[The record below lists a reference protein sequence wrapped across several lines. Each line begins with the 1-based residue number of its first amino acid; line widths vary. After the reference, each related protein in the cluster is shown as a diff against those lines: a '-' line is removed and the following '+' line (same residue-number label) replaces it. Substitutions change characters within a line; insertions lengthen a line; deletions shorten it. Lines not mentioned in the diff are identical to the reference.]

1 MGEENLKLV
10 TLGSVPYKP
19 IVPIALKQKRMKK
32 IMFNDQYGLTQAVLD
47 GRKTQT
53 RRIAY
58 QEPFKYNCNCGICT
72 EGKDK
77 GKLTINDGNEIVAKS
92 TYKIGE
98 VVAVAQRYS
107 DIPFANDIFIRAFP
121 IGWANK
127 MFVKSSLMPHQI
139 KITNIRCERLQDIS
153 TDDCM
158 KEGIFCSHIDG
169 IDDAYTYDTT
179 FDRFVKKWWYRT
191 PIEAYK
197 MLSCKLHLHWGSNP
211 LVFVYD
217 FVLVK

>member
-1 MGEENLKLV
+1 M
-10 TLGSVPYKP
+10 
-19 IVPIALKQKRMKK
+19 QK
-32 IMFNDQYGLTQAVLD
+32 IMFNDLYGLTQAVLE

-58 QEPFKYNCNCGICT
+58 QEPFKFYCNCGFCT

-77 GKLTINDGNEIVAKS
+77 GKLIVFIDSNEIVAKS

-107 DIPFANDIFIRAFP
+107 DIPYIKELHPRINTSE
-121 IGWANK
+121 GWGNK
-127 MFVKSSLMPHQI
+127 MFVKSNLMPHQI
-139 KITNIRCERLQDIS
+139 MITNIRCERLQDIS

-158 KEGIFCSHIDG
+158 KEGIFCSHIEG
-169 IDDAYTYDTT
+169 FDDAFSYDATN
-179 FDRFVKKWWYRT
+179 DSKRKKWWYRT

-217 FVLVK
+217 FELVK

>member
-1 MGEENLKLV
+1 
-10 TLGSVPYKP
+10 
-19 IVPIALKQKRMKK
+19 MKK
-32 IMFNDQYGLTQAVLD
+32 IMFNDQYGLTEAVLD

-58 QEPFKYNCNCGICT
+58 EKPFKHIRSCGFCT

-77 GKLTINDGNEIVAKS
+77 GKLAINDGNEIVAKS

-107 DIPFANDIFIRAFP
+107 DIPFNNKMP
-121 IGWANK
+121 GLSIGWLNK

-139 KITNIRCERLQDIS
+139 KITNIRCERLHYIS

-169 IDDAYTYDTT
+169 IDDAYSYDATNDDFT
-179 FDRFVKKWWYRT
+179 KKWWYRT

-197 MLSCKLHLHWGSNP
+197 MLSSKLHLHWDSNP

-217 FVLVK
+217 FKLVK

>member
-1 MGEENLKLV
+1 M
-10 TLGSVPYKP
+10 
-19 IVPIALKQKRMKK
+19 QK
-32 IMFNDQYGLTQAVLD
+32 IMFNDQYGLTQAVLE

-58 QEPFKYNCNCGICT
+58 EKPFKYYCNCGFCT

-77 GKLTINDGNEIVAKS
+77 AKLFINDGNEIVAKS

-107 DIPFANDIFIRAFP
+107 DIPFNKEIFKGAGLS
-121 IGWANK
+121 IGWVNK
-127 MFVKSSLMPHQI
+127 MFVKSDLMPHQI
-139 KITNIRCERLQDIS
+139 MITNIRCERLQDIS

-158 KEGIFCSHIDG
+158 KEGIFYSHIKG
-169 IDDAYTYDTT
+169 IDDAYSYDATNDS
-179 FDRFVKKWWYRT
+179 FAKKRWYRA

-197 MLSCKLHLHWGSNP
+197 MLSCKLHLHWDSNP

>member
-1 MGEENLKLV
+1 
-10 TLGSVPYKP
+10 
-19 IVPIALKQKRMKK
+19 
-32 IMFNDQYGLTQAVLD
+32 MFNDQYGLTQAVLD

-58 QEPFKYNCNCGICT
+58 QEPFKFYCNCGFYT

-77 GKLTINDGNEIVAKS
+77 GKLAINDGNEIVAKS

-107 DIPFANDIFIRAFP
+107 DIPFNKEIFKGAGLS
-121 IGWANK
+121 IGWVNK
-127 MFVKSSLMPHQI
+127 MYVKSDLMPHHI

-158 KEGIFCSHIDG
+158 KEGIYCSHIKG
-169 IDDAYTYDTT
+169 IDDAYSYDATN
-179 FDRFVKKWWYRT
+179 DRFKPKRWYRT
-191 PIEAYK
+191 SIEAYK

>member
-1 MGEENLKLV
+1 
-10 TLGSVPYKP
+10 
-19 IVPIALKQKRMKK
+19 MKK
-32 IMFNDQYGLTQAVLD
+32 IMFNDQYGLTQAVLE

-58 QEPFKYNCNCGICT
+58 QEPFKYYCNCGFYT

-77 GKLTINDGNEIVAKS
+77 GKLAINDGNEIVAES

-98 VVAVAQRYS
+98 VVAVAQRYC
-107 DIPFANDIFIRAFP
+107 DIPFANDIFIRAVP
-121 IGWANK
+121 IGWSNK

-158 KEGIFCSHIDG
+158 KEGIYCSHIEG
-169 IDDAYTYDTT
+169 IDDAYSYDATN
-179 FDRFVKKWWYRT
+179 DRFKPKRWYRT

-217 FVLVK
+217 FQLVK

>member
-1 MGEENLKLV
+1 M
-10 TLGSVPYKP
+10 
-19 IVPIALKQKRMKK
+19 QK
-32 IMFNDQYGLTQAVLD
+32 IMFNDQYGLTQAVLE

-58 QEPFKYNCNCGICT
+58 QEPFRRNFNCGFCM

-92 TYKIGE
+92 HYKIGE
-98 VVAVAQRYS
+98 VLAVAQRYE
-107 DIPFANDIFIRAFP
+107 DIPMEPSIRTILCKHP
-121 IGWANK
+121 GWNNK
-127 MFVKSSLMPHQI
+127 MFVTAKAMPHQI
-139 KITNIRCERLQDIS
+139 KIINIRVQHLQDIS

-158 KEGIFCSHIDG
+158 KEGIICSHIDG
-169 IDDAYTYDTT
+169 INDAFSYDATN
-179 FDRFVKKWWYRT
+179 DSKRKKWWYDS
-191 PIEAYK
+191 PNVAYW
-197 MLSCKLHLHWGSNP
+197 MLCDKLHLIWNFST

>member
-1 MGEENLKLV
+1 
-10 TLGSVPYKP
+10 
-19 IVPIALKQKRMKK
+19 
-32 IMFNDQYGLTQAVLD
+32 MFNDQYGLTEAVLD

-58 QEPFKYNCNCGICT
+58 EKPFKHIRSCGFCT

-77 GKLTINDGNEIVAKS
+77 GKLAINDGNEIVAKS

-107 DIPFANDIFIRAFP
+107 DIPFNNKMP
-121 IGWANK
+121 GLSIGWLNN

-139 KITNIRCERLQDIS
+139 KITDIRCERLHYIS

-169 IDDAYTYDTT
+169 IDDAYSYDATNDS
-179 FDRFVKKWWYRT
+179 FEKKWWYRT

-197 MLSCKLHLHWGSNP
+197 MLSCKLHLHWDSNP

-217 FVLVK
+217 FKLVK

>member
-1 MGEENLKLV
+1 M
-10 TLGSVPYKP
+10 
-19 IVPIALKQKRMKK
+19 QK
-32 IMFNDQYGLTQAVLD
+32 IMFNDQYGLTQAVLE

-58 QEPFKYNCNCGICT
+58 QEPFKYKCNCGFCT

-98 VVAVAQRYS
+98 VVAVAQSYS
-107 DIPFANDIFIRAFP
+107 HIPSTEETEETFKEEVASA
-121 IGWANK
+121 GWGNK
-127 MFVKSSLMPHQI
+127 MFVKASLMPHQI
-139 KITNIRCERLQDIS
+139 KIISIRCERLQDI
-153 TDDCM
+153 TNEDCM
-158 KEGIFCSHIDG
+158 KEGIFCSHMVWFHDTYSY
-169 IDDAYTYDTT
+169 DATNDSK
-179 FDRFVKKWWYRT
+179 RKKWWYRT

-217 FVLVK
+217 FELVK

>member
-1 MGEENLKLV
+1 
-10 TLGSVPYKP
+10 
-19 IVPIALKQKRMKK
+19 
-32 IMFNDQYGLTQAVLD
+32 MFNDQYGLTQAVLE

-58 QEPFKYNCNCGICT
+58 QEPFKYNCNSGICT

-77 GKLTINDGNEIVAKS
+77 GKLFINDGNEIVAKS
-92 TYKIGE
+92 TYKLGE

-107 DIPFANDIFIRAFP
+107 DIRFNVELPRGITTSE
-121 IGWANK
+121 GWGNK

-139 KITNIRCERLQDIS
+139 KITRIRWERLQDIS

-169 IDDAYTYDTT
+169 IDDAFSYDATN
-179 FDRFVKKWWYRT
+179 DSFVKKWWYRT

-197 MLSCKLHLHWGSNP
+197 MLSCKLHLHWGTNP

-217 FVLVK
+217 FELVK

>member
-1 MGEENLKLV
+1 
-10 TLGSVPYKP
+10 
-19 IVPIALKQKRMKK
+19 MKK
-32 IMFNDQYGLTQAVLD
+32 IMFNDQYGLTQAVLE

-58 QEPFKYNCNCGICT
+58 ENPFKHIRSSGFCT

-77 GKLTINDGNEIVAKS
+77 GKLAINDGNEIMAKS

-98 VVAVAQRYS
+98 VVAVAQRYC
-107 DIPFANDIFIRAFP
+107 DIPFNNEIFKGAGLS
-121 IGWANK
+121 IGWENK
-127 MFVKSSLMPHQI
+127 MFVKSNLMPHQI

-158 KEGIFCSHIDG
+158 KEGIFCSHNEG
-169 IDDAYTYDTT
+169 VHDAYSYDATN
-179 FDRFVKKWWYRT
+179 DSKRKKWWYKT

-197 MLSCKLHLHWGSNP
+197 MLSCKLHLNWENNP
-211 LVFVYD
+211 FVFVYD
-217 FVLVK
+217 FKLVK

>member
-1 MGEENLKLV
+1 
-10 TLGSVPYKP
+10 
-19 IVPIALKQKRMKK
+19 MKK
-32 IMFNDQYGLTQAVLD
+32 IMFNDQYGLTEAVLD

-58 QEPFKYNCNCGICT
+58 EKPFKYKRSCGFIT
-72 EGKDK
+72 EGTDK
-77 GKLTINDGNEIVAKS
+77 GKLSINDGYEIVAKS

-98 VVAVAQRYS
+98 IVAVAQRYS
-107 DIPFANDIFIRAFP
+107 DIPLDSSIKMILCKHP
-121 IGWANK
+121 GWKNK
-127 MFVKSSLMPHQI
+127 MFVTAKTMPHQI
-139 KITNIRCERLQDIS
+139 KITNIRCERLQYIS

-169 IDDAYTYDTT
+169 IDDAFSYDATKDS
-179 FDRFVKKWWYRT
+179 FIKKWLYRT

-197 MLSCKLHLHWGSNP
+197 MLSCKLHLHWGTNP

-217 FVLVK
+217 FELIK

>member
-1 MGEENLKLV
+1 
-10 TLGSVPYKP
+10 
-19 IVPIALKQKRMKK
+19 
-32 IMFNDQYGLTQAVLD
+32 MFNDQYGLTQAVLE

-58 QEPFKYNCNCGICT
+58 QEPFKRNFNSGFCT

-92 TYKIGE
+92 HYKIGE
-98 VVAVAQRYS
+98 VVAVAQRYC
-107 DIPFANDIFIRAFP
+107 DIPMDSSIKIILCKHP
-121 IGWANK
+121 GWNNK
-127 MFVKSSLMPHQI
+127 MFVTAKTMPHQI

-158 KEGIFCSHIDG
+158 KEGIYCSMVWSHG
-169 IDDAYTYDTT
+169 SYSYDATNDSK
-179 FDRFVKKWWYRT
+179 RKKWWHRT

-197 MLSCKLHLHWGSNP
+197 MLSCKLHLHWDSNP

-217 FVLVK
+217 FKLVK

>member
-1 MGEENLKLV
+1 
-10 TLGSVPYKP
+10 
-19 IVPIALKQKRMKK
+19 MKK
-32 IMFNDQYGLTQAVLD
+32 IMFNDQYGLTEAVLD

-58 QEPFKYNCNCGICT
+58 EKPFKYIRSCGFIT
-72 EGKDK
+72 EGTDK
-77 GKLTINDGNEIVAKS
+77 GKLSINDGNEIVAKS

-98 VVAVAQRYS
+98 VVAVAQRYN
-107 DIPFANDIFIRAFP
+107 DIPFVNEIYIGAGLS
-121 IGWANK
+121 IGWSNK

-139 KITNIRCERLQDIS
+139 KITNIRVERLQDIS

-169 IDDAYTYDTT
+169 FDDAYSYDSTN
-179 FDRFVKKWWYRT
+179 DSLAKKWWYRT

-197 MLSCKLHLHWGSNP
+197 MLSSKLHLHWDSNP

-217 FVLVK
+217 FKLIK

>member
-1 MGEENLKLV
+1 
-10 TLGSVPYKP
+10 
-19 IVPIALKQKRMKK
+19 
-32 IMFNDQYGLTQAVLD
+32 MFNDQYGLTEAVLD

-58 QEPFKYNCNCGICT
+58 EKPFKHIRSCGFIM

-77 GKLTINDGNEIVAKS
+77 GKLSINDGNEIVTKS

-98 VVAVAQRYS
+98 VVAVAQRYC
-107 DIPFANDIFIRAFP
+107 DIPFANDIFIRAVP
-121 IGWANK
+121 IGWSNK

-139 KITNIRCERLQDIS
+139 KITNIRVERLQDIS

-158 KEGIFCSHIDG
+158 KEGIFCCHIDG
-169 IDDAYTYDTT
+169 FDDAYSYDSTN
-179 FDRFVKKWWYRT
+179 DSLAKKWWYRT

-197 MLSCKLHLHWGSNP
+197 MLSSKLHLHWDSNP

-217 FVLVK
+217 FKLIK

>member
-1 MGEENLKLV
+1 
-10 TLGSVPYKP
+10 
-19 IVPIALKQKRMKK
+19 MKK

-58 QEPFKYNCNCGICT
+58 EKPFKYKRCCGFIT
-72 EGKDK
+72 EGTDK
-77 GKLTINDGNEIVAKS
+77 GKLAINDGNEIVAKS

-98 VVAVAQRYS
+98 VVAVAQRYC
-107 DIPFANDIFIRAFP
+107 DIPFANDIFIRAVP
-121 IGWANK
+121 IGWSNK

-158 KEGIFCSHIDG
+158 KEGIYCSHIEG
-169 IDDAYTYDTT
+169 IDDAYSYDATN
-179 FDRFVKKWWYRT
+179 DRFKPKRWYRT

-197 MLSCKLHLHWGSNP
+197 MLSCKLHLHWDSNP

-217 FVLVK
+217 FKLIK

>member
-1 MGEENLKLV
+1 M
-10 TLGSVPYKP
+10 
-19 IVPIALKQKRMKK
+19 QK
-32 IMFNDQYGLTQAVLD
+32 IMFNDQYGLTQAVLE

-58 QEPFKYNCNCGICT
+58 EKPFKHIRSCGFCT

-77 GKLTINDGNEIVAKS
+77 GKLAIYDGNEIVAKS

-107 DIPFANDIFIRAFP
+107 DIPFNNKMP
-121 IGWANK
+121 GLSIGWLNK

-139 KITNIRCERLQDIS
+139 KITNIRCERLHYIS

-169 IDDAYTYDTT
+169 FDDAYTYDAT

-197 MLSCKLHLHWGSNP
+197 MLSCKLHLHWDSNP

-217 FVLVK
+217 FKLVK

>member
-1 MGEENLKLV
+1 
-10 TLGSVPYKP
+10 
-19 IVPIALKQKRMKK
+19 MKK
-32 IMFNDQYGLTQAVLD
+32 IMFNDQYGLTEAVLY

-58 QEPFKYNCNCGICT
+58 EKPFKHIRSCGFIM

-77 GKLTINDGNEIVAKS
+77 GKLAINDGNEIVAKS
-92 TYKIGE
+92 HYKIGE
-98 VVAVAQRYS
+98 VVAVAQRYC
-107 DIPFANDIFIRAFP
+107 DIPMDSSIKIILCKHP
-121 IGWANK
+121 GWNNK
-127 MFVKSSLMPHQI
+127 MFVTAKTMPHQI
-139 KITNIRCERLQDIS
+139 KITNIRVERLQDIS

-169 IDDAYTYDTT
+169 IDDAYSYDATN
-179 FDRFVKKWWYRT
+179 DRFKPKRWYRT

>member
-1 MGEENLKLV
+1 M
-10 TLGSVPYKP
+10 
-19 IVPIALKQKRMKK
+19 QK
-32 IMFNDQYGLTQAVLD
+32 IMFNDQYSLTQAVLES
-47 GRKTQT
+47 RKTQT

-58 QEPFKYNCNCGICT
+58 QEPFKFYCNCGFCT

-77 GKLTINDGNEIVAKS
+77 GKLIVFIDSNEIVAKS

-107 DIPFANDIFIRAFP
+107 DIPYIKELHPRINTSE
-121 IGWANK
+121 GWGNK
-127 MFVKSSLMPHQI
+127 MFVKSNLMPHQI
-139 KITNIRCERLQDIS
+139 MITNIRCERLQDIS

-158 KEGIFCSHIDG
+158 KEGIFCSHIEG
-169 IDDAYTYDTT
+169 FDDAFSYDATN
-179 FDRFVKKWWYRT
+179 DSKRKKWWYRT

-217 FVLVK
+217 FELVK

>member
-1 MGEENLKLV
+1 M
-10 TLGSVPYKP
+10 
-19 IVPIALKQKRMKK
+19 QK
-32 IMFNDQYGLTQAVLD
+32 IMFNDQYGLTEAVLD

-58 QEPFKYNCNCGICT
+58 EKPFKYKRSCGFIT

-77 GKLTINDGNEIVAKS
+77 GKLCINDGNEIVAKS

-107 DIPFANDIFIRAFP
+107 DIPFANDIFIREVP
-121 IGWANK
+121 IGWSNK
-127 MFVKSSLMPHQI
+127 MFVKSDLMPHQI
-139 KITNIRCERLQDIS
+139 KITNIWCERLQYIS

-169 IDDAYTYDTT
+169 IDDAYSYDATNDDFT
-179 FDRFVKKWWYRT
+179 KKWWYRT

-197 MLSCKLHLHWGSNP
+197 MLSCKLHLHWDSNP

-217 FVLVK
+217 FKLVK

>member
-1 MGEENLKLV
+1 M
-10 TLGSVPYKP
+10 
-19 IVPIALKQKRMKK
+19 QK

-58 QEPFKYNCNCGICT
+58 QEPFKYYCNCGFCT

-107 DIPFANDIFIRAFP
+107 DIPYIKELHPRINTSE
-121 IGWANK
+121 GWGNK
-127 MFVKSSLMPHQI
+127 MFVKSNLMPHQI
-139 KITNIRCERLQDIS
+139 MITNIRCERLQDIS

-158 KEGIFCSHIDG
+158 KEGIICSHIDG
-169 IDDAYTYDTT
+169 FDDAFSYDATN
-179 FDRFVKKWWYRT
+179 DSKRKKWWYDS
-191 PIEAYK
+191 PNVAYW
-197 MLSCKLHLHWGSNP
+197 MLCNKLHLIWNFNT

-217 FVLVK
+217 FELVK

>member
-1 MGEENLKLV
+1 
-10 TLGSVPYKP
+10 
-19 IVPIALKQKRMKK
+19 MKK
-32 IMFNDQYGLTQAVLD
+32 IMFNDQYGLTQAVLE

-58 QEPFKYNCNCGICT
+58 EKPFKYYFNCGFYT

-77 GKLTINDGNEIVAKS
+77 GKLAINDGNEIVAKS
-92 TYKIGE
+92 PYKIGE
-98 VVAVAQRYS
+98 VVAVAQRYC
-107 DIPFANDIFIRAFP
+107 DIPFANDIFIREVP
-121 IGWANK
+121 IGWSNK
-127 MFVKSSLMPHQI
+127 MFVKSDLMPHQI
-139 KITNIRCERLQDIS
+139 MITNIRCERLQDIS

-158 KEGIFCSHIDG
+158 KEGIFCSHMEWFHDKFSY
-169 IDDAYTYDTT
+169 DATNDSK
-179 FDRFVKKWWYRT
+179 RKKWWYQT

-211 LVFVYD
+211 LVFVYN

>member
-1 MGEENLKLV
+1 
-10 TLGSVPYKP
+10 
-19 IVPIALKQKRMKK
+19 MKK
-32 IMFNDQYGLTQAVLD
+32 IMFNDQYSLTQAVLE

-58 QEPFKYNCNCGICT
+58 QEPFKYNCNCGFYT

-98 VVAVAQRYS
+98 IVAVAQRYS
-107 DIPFANDIFIRAFP
+107 DIPFANDIFIRAVP
-121 IGWANK
+121 IGWSNK

-158 KEGIFCSHIDG
+158 KEGIFCSHIEG
-169 IDDAYTYDTT
+169 IDDAFSYDATN
-179 FDRFVKKWWYRT
+179 DSFVKKWWYRT

>member
-1 MGEENLKLV
+1 
-10 TLGSVPYKP
+10 
-19 IVPIALKQKRMKK
+19 MKK
-32 IMFNDQYGLTQAVLD
+32 IMFNDQYGLTEAVLD

-58 QEPFKYNCNCGICT
+58 EKHFKHIRSCGFCT

-77 GKLTINDGNEIVAKS
+77 GKLAINDGNEIVAKS

-98 VVAVAQRYS
+98 VVAVAQRYC
-107 DIPFANDIFIRAFP
+107 DIPFANDIFIRAVP
-121 IGWANK
+121 IGWSNK

-158 KEGIFCSHIDG
+158 KEGIYCSHIEG
-169 IDDAYTYDTT
+169 IDDAYSYDATN
-179 FDRFVKKWWYRT
+179 DRFKPKRWYRT

-197 MLSCKLHLHWGSNP
+197 MLSCKLHLHWDSNP

-217 FVLVK
+217 FKLVK

>member
-1 MGEENLKLV
+1 
-10 TLGSVPYKP
+10 
-19 IVPIALKQKRMKK
+19 MKK
-32 IMFNDQYGLTQAVLD
+32 IMFNDRYGLTEAVLD

-58 QEPFKYNCNCGICT
+58 KEPFKYYCNCGFYT

-77 GKLTINDGNEIVAKS
+77 GKLAINDGNEIVAKS

-98 VVAVAQRYS
+98 IVAVAQRYN
-107 DIPFANDIFIRAFP
+107 DIPFNNEIFKGAGLS
-121 IGWANK
+121 IGWGNK
-127 MFVKSSLMPHQI
+127 MFVKSDLMPHQI

-169 IDDAYTYDTT
+169 FDDAYTYDAT
-179 FDRFVKKWWYRT
+179 FDRFVKKCWYRT
-191 PIEAYK
+191 PIKAYK
-197 MLSCKLHLHWGSNP
+197 MLSCKLHLHWDSNP

-217 FVLVK
+217 FQLIK

>member
-1 MGEENLKLV
+1 
-10 TLGSVPYKP
+10 
-19 IVPIALKQKRMKK
+19 MKK
-32 IMFNDQYGLTQAVLD
+32 IMFNDLYGLTEAVLD

-58 QEPFKYNCNCGICT
+58 EKPFKHIRICGFIM

-77 GKLTINDGNEIVAKS
+77 GKLAINDGNEIVAKS
-92 TYKIGE
+92 TYKMGE
-98 VVAVAQRYS
+98 IVAIAQRYN
-107 DIPFANDIFIRAFP
+107 DIPFNNEIFKGAGLS
-121 IGWANK
+121 IGWLNK

-169 IDDAYTYDTT
+169 IDDAYTYDAT

-197 MLSCKLHLHWGSNP
+197 MLISKLHLHWDSNP

-217 FVLVK
+217 FKLVK

>member
-1 MGEENLKLV
+1 
-10 TLGSVPYKP
+10 
-19 IVPIALKQKRMKK
+19 MKK
-32 IMFNDQYGLTQAVLD
+32 IMFNDQYGLTEAVLD

-58 QEPFKYNCNCGICT
+58 EKPFKHIRSCGFCT

-77 GKLTINDGNEIVAKS
+77 GKLAINDGNEIVAKS

-107 DIPFANDIFIRAFP
+107 DIPFNNKMP
-121 IGWANK
+121 GLSIGWLNK

-139 KITNIRCERLQDIS
+139 KITDIRCERLHYIS

-169 IDDAYTYDTT
+169 IDDAYSYDATNDS
-179 FDRFVKKWWYRT
+179 FEKKWWYRT

-197 MLSCKLHLHWGSNP
+197 MLSCKLHLHWDNNP

-217 FVLVK
+217 FKLVK

>member
-1 MGEENLKLV
+1 M
-10 TLGSVPYKP
+10 
-19 IVPIALKQKRMKK
+19 QK
-32 IMFNDQYGLTQAVLD
+32 IMFNDQYSLTQAVLE

-58 QEPFKYNCNCGICT
+58 QEPFKFYCNCGFCT

-77 GKLTINDGNEIVAKS
+77 GKLIVFIDSNEIVAKS

-98 VVAVAQRYS
+98 VVAVAQSYS
-107 DIPFANDIFIRAFP
+107 HIPCAEETEETFNEEVASA
-121 IGWANK
+121 GWGNK
-127 MFVKSSLMPHQI
+127 MFVKSNLMPHQI
-139 KITNIRCERLQDIS
+139 MITNIRCERLQDIS

-158 KEGIFCSHIDG
+158 KEGIFCSHIEG
-169 IDDAYTYDTT
+169 FDDAFSYDATN
-179 FDRFVKKWWYRT
+179 DSKRKKWWYRT

>member
-1 MGEENLKLV
+1 
-10 TLGSVPYKP
+10 
-19 IVPIALKQKRMKK
+19 MKK
-32 IMFNDQYGLTQAVLD
+32 IMFNDRYGLTEAILD

-58 QEPFKYNCNCGICT
+58 EKPFKHIRSCGFCT

-77 GKLTINDGNEIVAKS
+77 GKLAIYDGNEIVAKS

-107 DIPFANDIFIRAFP
+107 DIPFNNKMP
-121 IGWANK
+121 GLSIGWLNK

-139 KITNIRCERLQDIS
+139 KITDIRCERLHYIS

-169 IDDAYTYDTT
+169 IDDAYSYDATNDDFT
-179 FDRFVKKWWYRT
+179 KKWWYRT

-197 MLSCKLHLHWGSNP
+197 MLSCKLHLHWDSNP

-217 FVLVK
+217 FKLVK